1 MNLKALQKISYG
13 LYIISS
19 KKGDAFNGQIVN
31 TVMQVCSEPPIIAV
45 AINKE
50 NLTHDFIKHSNL
62 YTVSV
67 LSTDTPM
74 KFIGLFGW
82 KTGREVDK
90 YKDIDY
96 KTGIT
101 GTPIVLENAIA
112 TLEAEVIKNMDIGSH
127 TIFFGKVVDA
137 EILSEKEPMTYA
149 FYHMVKKG
157 KAPRTAP
164 TFFKKEETEPKT
176 MAKYVCKVCAYVYDP
191 EKGDPDSGIK
201 PGTSFEDLP
210 DNWVCPVC
218 GVDKS
223 QFEKE
228 E

>member
-164 TFFKKEETEPKT
+164 TFFKKEETESKT

-228 E
+228 K